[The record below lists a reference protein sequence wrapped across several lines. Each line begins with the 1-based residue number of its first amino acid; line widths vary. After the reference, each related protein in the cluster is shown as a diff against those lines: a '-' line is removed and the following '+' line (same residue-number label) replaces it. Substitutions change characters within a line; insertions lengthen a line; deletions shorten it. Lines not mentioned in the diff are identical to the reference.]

1 MVLTHAE
8 RARAVVQYL
17 AGQTGKKQNEI
28 GQLVGFHNRSAFSQ
42 ILNGHKAMPRTMPE
56 RLAALDS
63 RINID
68 FLTGESD
75 EMLLPTP
82 GGPETPRISL
92 ETQPE
97 GKSSTFKP
105 HEPGKGVFVPSELVQ
120 MITDLSTT
128 IKDQQK
134 MITLLVE
141 KWVKE

>member
-8 RARAVVQYL
+8 RARYVIRFLMQQSKKSQAVL
-17 AGQTGKKQNEI
+17 AHE
-28 GQLVGFHNRSAFSQ
+28 LGFSKSTVLSQ
-42 ILNGHKAMPRTMPE
+42 ILNEKNKMPRELPE
-56 RLAALDS
+56 RIAALVP

-75 EMLLPTP
+75 EMRLPAP
-82 GGPETPRISL
+82 GGPETPRISP

-141 KWVKE
+141 KWVND